1 MTNAEL
7 LNLLREARAHL
18 SFRSV
23 YAAASFQY
31 GDKATAEKQQALVD
45 DLHARIDAAL
55 LKELQDSA
63 TDDVTTEVE
72 WIRAGR
78 NSFLT
83 TTDDT
88 ACVVELS
95 KERWNWDAR
104 IYGDCATEAEAKEAA
119 LKAARAWKGDK

>member
-1 MTNAEL
+1 MSTIKDPWEML
-7 LNLLREARAHL
+7 EEARKIIAL
-18 SFRSV
+18 ACDRDPRFDN
-23 YAAASFQY
+23 
-31 GDKATAEKQQALVD
+31 GLVD
-45 DLHARIDAAL
+45 RIDAAL

-72 WIRAGR
+72 WIRAGL

-119 LKAARAWKGDK
+119 LKAARARKGDKR